1 MSIPNMNHSSFH
13 AITFAL
19 KPNQP
24 SKPSTFWVAVLYAH
38 LEPSPNLKENDFL
51 WIKCHGGIRVGVI
64 LDQYRAKNK
73 IYGNVKLKLG
83 NRLLDNEST
92 MRELNEFNDQLLAF
106 EAVKESELSSI
117 LSNDRPPLQPTN
129 RQVKIESAGDSPVP
143 PVKREAGSHES
154 ATTITKKSAMPG
166 SALSTQI
173 FGRPAWATSNGF
185 AFYDNA
191 VRSKLIESRPHL
203 TDGNF
208 INQHFI
214 EQSLMKFMTYS

>member
-1 MSIPNMNHSSFH
+1 MSTPNMNHSSFH
-13 AITFAL
+13 ATAFAL

-24 SKPSTFWVAVLYAH
+24 SKPSTFWVAVLHAH
-38 LEPSPNLKENDFL
+38 LEPTANLKENDFL
-51 WIKCHGGIRVGVI
+51 WIKCHGGIRAGVI

-83 NRLLDNEST
+83 NKLLDNES
-92 MRELNEFNDQLLAF
+92 MRELNEFKDQLIAF

-117 LSNDRPPLQPTN
+117 LSNDRPLLQPTN
-129 RQVKIESAGDSPVP
+129 RQVKVESAGDSPVP
-143 PVKREAGSHES
+143 TVKREAGSHES
-154 ATTITKKSAMPG
+154 AITNITKSAMPG
-166 SALSTQI
+166 SALSTQT
-173 FGRPAWATSNGF
+173 FSRPAWATSNRF

-191 VRSKLIESRPHL
+191 MRSKLIESHPQL

-214 EQSLMKFMTYS
+214 EQSLMKFITYS